1 MRKPLS
7 CDDHE
12 KDIQDINAGLRGDGA
27 AYARLVRRH
36 EAAISRQMA
45 HYTWDRNEQIE
56 LVQQVFIEAYRSL
69 PRYRPEAPFIHW
81 LRRIASRVGYRYWKV
96 QNREKQ
102 RTIPLE
108 AWHERALAVAPEKQE
123 PSEAAEHLFLLLEH
137 LPTRERVVLTM
148 MYFEGYDVRTIAE
161 HLGWTQ
167 SLVKVCAFR
176 ARKRLKKMLEE
187 AGYGR

>member
-1 MRKPLS
+1 MS
-7 CDDHE
+7 CDAHE
-12 KDIQDINAGLRGDGA
+12 KDIQDINASLQGDGA

-36 EAAISRQMA
+36 EGAISRQMA
-45 HYTWDRNEQIE
+45 HYTWDKNEQRE

-69 PRYRPEAPFIHW
+69 ARYRPKAPFIHW

-96 QNREKQ
+96 QNREKR

-108 AWHERALAVAPEKQE
+108 EWHERAFAVAPEKQE
-123 PSEAAEHLFLLLEH
+123 PSEAAEYLFLLLER
-137 LPTRERVVLTM
+137 LPTKERTVLTM
-148 MYFEGYDVRTIAE
+148 MYFEQYDVRTIAD

-167 SLVKVCAFR
+167 SLVKVSAFR

>member
-1 MRKPLS
+1 MS

-12 KDIQDINAGLRGDGA
+12 KDIQDINASLQGDGD
-27 AYARLVRRH
+27 AYARLVRRY
-36 EAAISRQMA
+36 EAPISKQMA
-45 HYTWDRNEQIE
+45 HYTWDKNEQRE

-69 PRYRPEAPFIHW
+69 ARYKPQAPFIHW
-81 LRRIASRVGYRYWKV
+81 LRRIASRTGYRYWKV

-102 RTIPLE
+102 RSIPME
-108 AWHERALAVAPEKQE
+108 EWHERALAVAPEKQE
-123 PSEAAEHLFLLLEH
+123 PSEAAEYLFLLLEH
-137 LPTRERVVLTM
+137 LPTRERTVLSM
-148 MYFEGYDVRTIAE
+148 MYFEGYDVRTVAD

-176 ARKRLKKMLEE
+176 ARKRLHKMMKE